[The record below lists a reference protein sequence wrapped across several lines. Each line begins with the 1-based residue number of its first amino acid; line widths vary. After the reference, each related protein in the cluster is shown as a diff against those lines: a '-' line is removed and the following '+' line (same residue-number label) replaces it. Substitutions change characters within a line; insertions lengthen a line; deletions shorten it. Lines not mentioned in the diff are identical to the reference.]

1 MLGSKDL
8 QGYKSFI
15 EETLVAMGREDV
27 GIAAVEEK
35 NEGVLAVTFS
45 RGSHHQT
52 VDVPIDHLQQKE
64 QARTAITRAILGLSK
79 EIEKETMEIAERMA
93 KE

>member
-1 MLGSKDL
+1 MLSSKDL

-15 EETLVAMGREDV
+15 EETLVAMGREDM

-35 NEGVLAVTFS
+35 SEGMLAVTFS
-45 RGSHHQT
+45 RGSHRQT
-52 VDVPIDHLQQKE
+52 VDVPVDHLQQKE

-79 EIEKETMEIAERMA
+79 EIEKETIEIAERMT

>member
-1 MLGSKDL
+1 VLGSKDL

-45 RGSHHQT
+45 RGSHNQT

-64 QARTAITRAILGLSK
+64 RARTAITRAILGLSK